1 MTDNNKAAGLTKL
14 AASFGEH
21 FTLNESTRDEHSH
34 GESYPHGPIVE
45 GVLFAQS
52 TDMVADAVKICAQY
66 HIPVI
71 PHGVGSS
78 LEGHLVPVNGGIS
91 IDLTEMN
98 QVVEVNGE
106 DFDCLVQA
114 GVSREQL
121 NHELRH
127 QGLFFPI
134 DPGANA
140 SIGGMTSTRASGTNA
155 VRYGTMKDVVMGL
168 TVVTAAGQVMR
179 TGGRAKK
186 SSAGYD
192 LTRLMVGSEG
202 TLGIVTEIRL
212 RLFPI
217 PEQISAAVCAFP
229 SIEDAANC
237 VVECMQMGIP
247 LARVE
252 LLDKDQMQACINYSK
267 LQGFDAVPTL
277 FFEFHGSEAGVAEQ
291 VSLVE
296 EIAAGNSGG
305 EFRWA
310 TTQEARNELWA
321 ARHKAYFAAINIK
334 PGWTAITTDVCVPI
348 SRLADCIAEA
358 NNKAREAE
366 LITAIVGHVGDGN
379 FHVLILCDPEDQTME
394 DKGYAYASDLV
405 QLAISM
411 GGTCTG
417 EHGVGLRK
425 KKYLPIELGDEAVQM
440 MGVIKQAMDPQNILN
455 PGKIFDL

>member
-1 MTDNNKAAGLTKL
+1 MTDNHKAAGLTKL

-52 TDMVADAVKICAQY
+52 TDMVADAVKICAEY
-66 HIPVI
+66 EIPVI

-168 TVVTAAGQVMR
+168 TVVTASGQIMR

-229 SIEDAANC
+229 SIEDASNC

-296 EIAAGNSGG
+296 EIAAGNGGG
-305 EFRWA
+305 EFLWA
-310 TTQEARNELWA
+310 TTQEDRNELWA

-358 NNKAREAE
+358 NNKAREAD

-379 FHVLILCDPEDQTME
+379 FHVLILCDPEDQTMQ

-425 KKYLPIELGDEAVQM
+425 KKYLPIELGEEAVQM
-440 MGVIKQAMDPQNILN
+440 MGVIKQAMDPLNIMN

>member
-1 MTDNNKAAGLTKL
+1 MTETNQAAGLSKL

-34 GESYPHGPIVE
+34 GESYPHGPIVD

-52 TDMVADAVKICAQY
+52 TQMVAEAVKICAEYQ
-66 HIPVI
+66 IPVI

-91 IDLTEMN
+91 IDFTDMN
-98 QVVEVNGE
+98 QVLEVNGE

-140 SIGGMTSTRASGTNA
+140 TIGGMSATRASGTNA

-168 TVVTAAGQVMR
+168 TVVNAQGEILR

-192 LTRLMVGSEG
+192 LTRLLVGSEG
-202 TLGIVTEIRL
+202 TLGIITEVRL

-229 SIEDAANC
+229 SIEEAANC

-267 LQGFDAVPTL
+267 LQGFDPVPTL

-291 VSLVE
+291 VGLVE

-305 EFRWA
+305 AFRWA
-310 TTQEARNELWA
+310 TTQEQRNELWS

-334 PGWTAITTDVCVPI
+334 PGWRAITTDVCVPI

-358 NNKAREAE
+358 NNKAREAD

-379 FHVLILCDPEDQTME
+379 FHVLILCDPEDQAMY
-394 DKGYAYASDLV
+394 DRGYGYASDLV
-405 QLAISM
+405 KLAISM

-425 KKYLPIELGDEAVQM
+425 KKYLPIELGAEAVHTM
-440 MGVIKQAMDPQNILN
+440 ALIKQAMDPQNILN

>member
-1 MTDNNKAAGLTKL
+1 MTDNNKAAGLNKL

-52 TDMVADAVKICAQY
+52 TEMVADAVKICAEYQ
-66 HIPVI
+66 IPVI

-78 LEGHLVPVNGGIS
+78 LEGHLVPVKGGIS

-98 QVVEVNGE
+98 QVVEVNAE
-106 DFDCLVQA
+106 DFDCLVQP
-114 GVSREQL
+114 GVTREQL

-168 TVVTAAGQVMR
+168 TVVTAAGKIMR

-202 TLGIVTEIRL
+202 TLGIVTEIRV

-229 SIEDAANC
+229 SIEEAANC

-267 LQGFDAVPTL
+267 LEGFEPVPTL

-296 EIAAGNSGG
+296 EIAAGNGGG

-321 ARHKAYFAAINIK
+321 ARHKAYFAAINIR

-379 FHVLILCDPEDQTME
+379 FHVLILCDPEDQAME
-394 DKGYAYASDLV
+394 EKGYAYASDLV
-405 QLAISM
+405 KLAISM

-440 MGVIKQAMDPQNILN
+440 MGVIKQAMDPQNIMN